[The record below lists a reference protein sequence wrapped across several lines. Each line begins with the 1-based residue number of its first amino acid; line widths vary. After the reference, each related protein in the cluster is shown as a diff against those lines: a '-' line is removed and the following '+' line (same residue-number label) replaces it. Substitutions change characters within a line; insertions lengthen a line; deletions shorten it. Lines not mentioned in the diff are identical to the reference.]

1 MSPSHQLPTP
11 IIKILIADDHEIIR
25 ASLGHVI
32 REEHDMEVTA
42 QAATGAQVIALVR
55 NQIFDIVILDI
66 SMPQKNGIDT
76 LRILRQSHPRLP
88 ILIFSSYPEAHYA
101 VNLLRAGAQG
111 YVEKDAP
118 LEEILHAIR
127 IVSRG
132 KRYLS
137 PTAID
142 LISTEITTPENKS
155 RPLHE
160 MLSAREFQ
168 IFYKLSLGK
177 TITHIAN
184 ELNISVKTVSTHR
197 SRILEKM
204 RLQSNSDLTYY
215 AIKNHLID

>member
-1 MSPSHQLPTP
+1 MHTP

-25 ASLGHVI
+25 ASLEHVI
-32 REEHDMEVTA
+32 REQRDMEVTA
-42 QAATGAQVIALVR
+42 QAATGTQVIELVR

-76 LRILRQSHPRLP
+76 LRILHQSNPMLP
-88 ILIFSSYPEAHYA
+88 ILIFSGYPEAHYA

-137 PTAID
+137 ATAID
-142 LISTEITTPENKS
+142 LISTEITMPEKKS
-155 RPLHE
+155 RLLHE

-184 ELNISVKTVSTHR
+184 ELNISVKTASTHR

-204 RLQSNSDLTYY
+204 HLQSNSDLTYY
-215 AIKNHLID
+215 AIKNHLIE